1 MSSCDYTTCA
11 PIILSVVS
19 IFIAICSAR
28 QTSKD
33 AAKQINAIKE
43 LCRLQIDT
51 SLKHLEIELDK
62 AQLKVKQGKAEHDY
76 LDEAVNGAMG
86 YYLPAR
92 EQKMQEFPAYKAQND
107 YKFYCAYEKQLRSL
121 CDDLVNLKKA
131 LQ

>member
-76 LDEAVNGAMG
+76 LDDVFHGAFG
-86 YYLPAR
+86 FYGAAR

-107 YKFYCAYEKQLRSL
+107 YKFFCAYEKQLRSL

>member
-1 MSSCDYTTCA
+1 MSSIDYTTWV

-19 IFIAICSAR
+19 IVIAIFSAR

-33 AAKQINAIKE
+33 ATRQIKAIRE
-43 LCRLQIDT
+43 LCRLQIET

-76 LDEAVNGAMG
+76 LDDVFHGAFG
-86 YYLPAR
+86 FYGAAR

-121 CDDLVNLKKA
+121 CDDLENLKTA